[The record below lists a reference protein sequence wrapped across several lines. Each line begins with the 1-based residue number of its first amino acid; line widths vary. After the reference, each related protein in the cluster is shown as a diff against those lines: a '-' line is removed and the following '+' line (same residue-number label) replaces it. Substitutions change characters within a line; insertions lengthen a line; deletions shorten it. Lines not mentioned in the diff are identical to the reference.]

1 MEKLADFKT
10 RITGDVILPD
20 NAAYDDLRNAFY
32 QPGSP
37 AVVVQVRTR
46 DDIAASIQ
54 YARDNQLKLA
64 VRSGG
69 HSPAGLSTN
78 DGGLVIDLSHFNT
91 VEVLDSASGRVRI
104 GAGGRWGDVA
114 QALGAHGLAVSSG
127 DTNSV
132 GVGGLTLGGG
142 IGWMVRKYGLAI
154 DSLDAAEIVTA
165 DGRTLRV
172 SADSHPD
179 LFWALRGGGGNF
191 GVVTSFDFCAQPI
204 TSVFGGMVSY
214 DITSM
219 ETVLKNWTTA
229 MRAAPEE
236 LNSTLVVFPGFGPEF
251 PAQVMIYLCYGEDDE
266 AAAHEAIAPLLQLGG
281 TIQQQDIQK
290 KLYYE
295 MLEEAPVPAGIKPL
309 TVNGFVKSLN
319 DDVLGAITDNYGQP
333 GQPIVQI
340 RSLGGAMARVHSDA
354 TAFAHRDYEAFVLTG
369 AFAPVDVSP
378 EESRRIQ
385 QESWKPMQPFASGG
399 YINFLTD
406 TSEISI
412 TRAYPPATYTRL
424 ASIKA
429 EYDPNNIFN
438 QNHNI
443 KPGVRQPVTS

>member
-1 MEKLADFKT
+1 MDNFSDLKR
-10 RITGDVILPD
+10 RIAGDVILPESP
-20 NAAYDDLRNAFY
+20 AYDNLRNAFY

-37 AVVVQVRTR
+37 AVVVQVQTSA
-46 DDIAASIQ
+46 DIAAAIQ

-91 VEVLDSASGRVRI
+91 VDLLDSARGLVRI

-114 QALGAHGLAVSSG
+114 QALGAHGLAISSG
-127 DTNSV
+127 DTKSV

-165 DGRTLRV
+165 DGHTLRV

-179 LFWALRGGGGNF
+179 LFWAIRGGGGNF
-191 GVVTSFDFCAQPI
+191 GVVTWFDFHAQPI
-204 TSVFGGMVSY
+204 KTVFGGMVSY
-214 DITSM
+214 DIADK
-219 ETVLKNWTTA
+219 ETVIKNWANA
-229 MRAAPEE
+229 MLAAPEE
-236 LNSTLVVFPGFGPEF
+236 LNSTLVVFPGFGPQV
-251 PAQVMIYLCYGEDDE
+251 PAQVMILLCYGGDDE
-266 AAAHEAIAPLLQLGG
+266 AAANEAIAPLLNLGG
-281 TIQQQDIQK
+281 TVQQQDIHK
-290 KLYYE
+290 KPYYE
-295 MLEEAPVPAGIKPL
+295 MLEEAQLPPNLKPL
-309 TVNGFVKSLN
+309 TVNGFVKSLH
-319 DDVLGAITDNYGQP
+319 DDVLEAITANYGQP

-340 RSLGGAMARVHSDA
+340 RSLGGAMARVKPDA

-369 AFAPVDVSP
+369 AFAPADIAP
-378 EESRRIQ
+378 EEARRIQ
-385 QESWKPMQPFASGG
+385 QEAWKPIQPFASGG
-399 YINFLTD
+399 YINFQTD
-406 TSEISI
+406 TSEATLS
-412 TRAYPPATYTRL
+412 TAYPPATYARL

-429 EYDPNNIFN
+429 QYDPNNVFN

-443 KPGVRQPVTS
+443 KPVEQPVTS